1 MKYEVVNNCCICT
14 SNESII
20 LAKRDDFQML
30 RCKNCSYVYINRRPI
45 EEETDELYHHYF
57 SGGIEDYGRCYQGY
71 IKTLIKKRK
80 RIINLNRFNRKVLRK
95 LKKYGS
101 GNNLLDVGCA
111 AGFFLHDA
119 REKNWNVKGVDIAK
133 SVVYFAKN
141 ELDLDVLYGRL
152 TDKQFEPNSFD
163 AITMFDLVEHLY
175 SPLDELK
182 EIYRLLKT
190 GGVLCIFTPNINS
203 IKRIILR
210 GKWYAFKPREHNYFF
225 SPSTLT
231 RMLETVGFNLI
242 DSSTGNTQ
250 FFILSDLRN
259 RMKIFPLIL
268 KILVLGMKLFNE
280 TAGKILLRPFEAL
293 NMGDA
298 ILIYAKK

>member
-101 GNNLLDVGCA
+101 GNNLLD
-111 AGFFLHDA
+111 
-119 REKNWNVKGVDIAK
+119 
-133 SVVYFAKN
+133 
-141 ELDLDVLYGRL
+141 
-152 TDKQFEPNSFD
+152 
-163 AITMFDLVEHLY
+163 
-175 SPLDELK
+175 ELK

-242 DSSTGNTQ
+242 NSSTGNTQ

-259 RMKIFPLIL
+259 RMKIFPLII
-268 KILVLGMKLFNE
+268 KILVLGMKIFNE